1 MAGDIHSIVRPALE
15 ARLEP
20 GETLAGIVIAT
31 QRKTF
36 SGRMV
41 ALGLTTSGSGGRVIF
56 QPLTRKAEPDGEPT
70 SWTLA
75 DLRSA
80 WAGTAGS
87 EWWNTEW
94 PITDAALTMRLKMH
108 DGEKLTLDLM
118 RGGDGLLGRLGGG
131 AQQDEGVAALADWL
145 RGPDSPAT
153 A

>member
-1 MAGDIHSIVRPALE
+1 MAGDIHSTVRPALE
-15 ARLEP
+15 ARLVD
-20 GETLAGIVIAT
+20 GEALTGIVIAN

-41 ALGLTTSGSGGRVIF
+41 ALGVTSSPSGGRVIL

-70 SWTLA
+70 SLTLVE
-75 DLRSA
+75 LRSA

-94 PITDAALTMRLKMH
+94 PVTDAALTVRLKLTN
-108 DGEKLTLDLM
+108 GEKLTLDLM

-131 AQQDEGVAALADWL
+131 AAQEEGVEALADWL
-145 RGPDSPAT
+145 RGSA
-153 A
+153 